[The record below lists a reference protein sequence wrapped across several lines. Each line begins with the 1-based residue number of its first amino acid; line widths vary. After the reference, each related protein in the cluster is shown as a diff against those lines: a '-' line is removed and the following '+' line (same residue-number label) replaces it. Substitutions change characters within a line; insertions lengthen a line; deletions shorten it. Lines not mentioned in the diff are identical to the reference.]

1 MQNSLTLP
9 CRRRLQIM
17 SIPIQQV
24 FLRMMP
30 ILKQLQTRLPIKS
43 MTVQVILGTKLTKK
57 KRILMAMLTRKKE
70 ILMIKR
76 RKSVLTIKLM

>member
-30 ILKQLQTRLPIKS
+30 ILKQIQTKLPIQGS
-43 MTVQVILGTKLTKK
+43 AIATLRMKLNK
-57 KRILMAMLTRKKE
+57 KRILIAMQIQA
-70 ILMIKR
+70 ILGM
-76 RKSVLTIKLM
+76 KLMEKKKILK